1 MSERVR
7 SWNTDEKRLSV
18 QDIRLRATL
27 TWDLNEYLELAL
39 NGPRATDVKHML
51 EIIWPWK

>member
-7 SWNTDEKRLSV
+7 SWNTDEKRLSI
-18 QDIRLRATL
+18 QDIPASGDTA
-27 TWDLNEYLELAL
+27 WALNEYLDSPP